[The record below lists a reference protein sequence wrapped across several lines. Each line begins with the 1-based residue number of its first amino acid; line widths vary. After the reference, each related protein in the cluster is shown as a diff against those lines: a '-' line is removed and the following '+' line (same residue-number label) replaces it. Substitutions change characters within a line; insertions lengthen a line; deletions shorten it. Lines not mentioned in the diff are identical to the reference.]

1 MTVVIPIAYSD
12 LAHLPFFTAV
22 LAHFGPYPEDSAL
35 ILPTPE
41 MAMTPEVSRHIQT
54 ICDCFGGRKGDVES
68 GRAVVQVLQN
78 DLQRGWPIGGN
89 LHFENGVWFMNEFF
103 PTQAWLWMETD
114 CYGITPYWLTTL
126 KQAYHMASTP
136 YMGWTE
142 DSYQIEMRGGKRTRV
157 LMEGKHMAGPGFYP
171 AGYTKI
177 RGPGGAPN
185 TMWKIQDKVF
195 PFTIGARWEHRPVN
209 HTAFICHKPRTVN
222 WHIGDD
228 GQVRC
233 MDTPDKDPLD
243 IAREGAVDLKGV
255 VFVHGPKD
263 GSLAQMILSGEI
275 DQYTGNRIPVT
286 RRAPVPQSV
295 TWDQPGPKEQASTV
309 PPAASAP
316 PSTFSSIMPETPEAM
331 ALQWLSQTK
340 AEWLEKS
347 GHTDPEIFEDQLISA
362 LEVARRHLLPVQVGE
377 KPQSQSTSQTAGP
390 SETVKVVMAT
400 LAAGNVQIGALAK
413 QMGRDKKEL
422 KDELTKAGFTFN
434 GTPGWVK
441 APAQAA

>member
-12 LAHLPFFTAV
+12 LEHIAFFTAV
-22 LAHFGPYPEDSAL
+22 LSNFGPYPEDSAL

-89 LHFENGVWFMNEFF
+89 LHFENAVWFMNEFF
-103 PTQAWLWMETD
+103 PDQSWLWMETD

-142 DSYQIEMRGGKRTRV
+142 DSYEIQIRNGKRTRV
-157 LMEGKHMAGPGFYP
+157 LMEGKHMAGPGIYP
-171 AGYTKI
+171 PGYS
-177 RGPGGAPN
+177 RRSGPGGAPN
-185 TMWKIQDKVF
+185 TMWKIQDRVY
-195 PFTIGARWEHRPVN
+195 PFTIGARWEHRPVH
-209 HTAFICHKPRTVN
+209 HTPFICHKPRTVS

-228 GQVRC
+228 GQMNC

-243 IAREGAVDLKGV
+243 IARAGVVDLKGV

-263 GSLAQMILSGEI
+263 GSLANMILSGEL
-275 DQYTGNRIPVT
+275 DQFTGNRIPVT
-286 RRAPVPQSV
+286 RRAPIPQSV
-295 TWDQPGPKEQASTV
+295 TWDQPAPKEQVS
-309 PPAASAP
+309 SAP
-316 PSTFSSIMPETPEAM
+316 VASLAPPPTFGSIMPGTPEAET
-331 ALQWLSQTK
+331 LLWLSQTK
-340 AEWLEKS
+340 SEWLEKS
-347 GHTDPEIFEDQLISA
+347 GHTDPDIFEDQLISA
-362 LEVARRHLLPVQVGE
+362 LEVARRYLIPVQAEE
-377 KPQSQSTSQTAGP
+377 KTPAPITAPASNQSES
-390 SETVKVVMAT
+390 VKVVMAK

-422 KDELTKAGFTFN
+422 KDELAAAGFTFN

-441 APAQAA
+441 APEQAA